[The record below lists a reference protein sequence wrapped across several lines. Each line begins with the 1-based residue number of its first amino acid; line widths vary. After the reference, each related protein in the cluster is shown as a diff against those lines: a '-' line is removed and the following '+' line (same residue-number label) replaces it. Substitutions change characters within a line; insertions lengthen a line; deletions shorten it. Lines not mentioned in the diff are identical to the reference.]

1 MEAYCLRPNPKH
13 TIYVKG
19 DDADGDCVEHGLSAE
34 TPSALNMHEDVY
46 ANRLC
51 NHCSGV
57 SLFRVRGGSRALEQ
71 AWRVITPKTRLKT
84 QHLA

>member
-19 DDADGDCVEHGLSAE
+19 DDADGDCVEHRLSAE
-34 TPSALNMHEDVY
+34 TPSALGMHEDVD

-51 NHCSGV
+51 NHCSGSV
-57 SLFRVRGGSRALEQ
+57 LRVRGDSRALKH
-71 AWRVITPKTRLKT
+71 A
-84 QHLA
+84 